1 MPPAPPSPRRSRRHA
16 RVTSL
21 IGTTPFHDLERGFHA
36 VELEMLPEE
45 MGDLPEFAEGE
56 LER

>member
-1 MPPAPPSPRRSRRHA
+1 M
-16 RVTSL
+16 TSL